1 MGRFSVDP
9 SDARVPSRSSADP
22 AVLREQVIEA
32 LGAHFAQGDLDMD
45 ELENRLALAFRA
57 NDAAALRDLVHDLP
71 AALPDD
77 DRGYARHAAG
87 SPRETVPE
95 RGVQAAILGGSERK
109 GSWAVPRHLKVVA
122 IMGGVELDLRQAILA
137 PGTTEIEVFAIM
149 GGVEIIVPAGVRV
162 ESMGMAVMGGF
173 EVSAGD
179 ATATDQPLIRLS
191 GLALMAGVE
200 AKHRRPSAKAI
211 RRFERAVAKARRSA
225 R

>member
-9 SDARVPSRSSADP
+9 SGARVPSRGASDP

-32 LGAHFAQGDLDMD
+32 LGVHFAQGDLEMD

-57 NDAAALRDLVHDLP
+57 NDAIALRELVRDLP

-77 DRGYARHAAG
+77 DPGYDLHASR
-87 SPRETVPE
+87 SPRQAVPE

-109 GSWAVPRHLKVVA
+109 GSWAVPRYLKVVA
-122 IMGGVELDLRQAILA
+122 IMGGVELDLRQAIIA

-191 GLALMAGVE
+191 GLAIMAGVD

>member
-1 MGRFSVDP
+1 MGRFSVNP
-9 SDARVPSRSSADP
+9 SDARAPLRGSSDP

-32 LGAHFAQGDLDMD
+32 LGVHFAQGDLEMD

-57 NDAAALRDLVHDLP
+57 SDASALRELVRDLP

-77 DRGYARHAAG
+77 DSEYRADSPAASRHA
-87 SPRETVPE
+87 VPD

-109 GSWAVPRHLKVVA
+109 GSWAVPRYLKVVA
-122 IMGGVELDLRQAILA
+122 ILGGVELDLRQAILA

-149 GGVEIIVPAGVRV
+149 GGVEIIVPPGVRV

-211 RRFERAVAKARRSA
+211 RKFERAVAKARRSA